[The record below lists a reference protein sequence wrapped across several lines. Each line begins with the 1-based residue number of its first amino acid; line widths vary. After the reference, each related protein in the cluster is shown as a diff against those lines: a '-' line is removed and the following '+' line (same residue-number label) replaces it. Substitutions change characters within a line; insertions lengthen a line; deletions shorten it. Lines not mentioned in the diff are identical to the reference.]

1 MKKKRRIFLY
11 ALIIFLYTSFF
22 SIQVQADNT
31 TNIICTNSILADFTS
46 NLIKKNVSIEYIM
59 PSGVCPALYDTTPS
73 DVNKIL
79 SADII
84 ISLGSSKMEGWFD
97 SLLEYN
103 QDSSLIETSYM
114 GEWNFP
120 SGAKKYVEKIRDE
133 LFLALPDL
141 KDNIQI
147 NAQVYLEKI
156 NETADKLQQKIIDN
170 ESVEKK
176 VICMQ
181 WQKDFVEWLGL
192 NVTYS
197 YTSPESL
204 SLQDELNVIN
214 AAVDEDVY
222 AIIDNLQ
229 SGTNFGARVAS
240 ESGANHIIFTNFPKA
255 IPGVDTY
262 IDMISYNTE
271 QLIKGIATYEYKQ
284 GEISALEGTI
294 SELEVQRNA
303 SIAGG
308 IILGILAVVLLLL
321 YKKK

>member
-1 MKKKRRIFLY
+1 MKGIRRIFLY
-11 ALIIFLYTSFF
+11 TLILFLYISFF
-22 SIQVQADNT
+22 SIQVQADNN

-46 NLIKKNVSIEYIM
+46 NLIKENVSIDYIM

-79 SADII
+79 SADIV

-103 QDSSLIETSYM
+103 QDCSLIETGYM
-114 GEWNFP
+114 GEWNLP
-120 SGAKKYVEKIRDE
+120 SGAKKYIEKIRDE
-133 LFLALPDL
+133 LLLVLPEP
-141 KDNIQI
+141 KDTIQI
-147 NAQVYLEKI
+147 NAQVYLEMI
-156 NETADKLQQKIIDN
+156 NKTADELQQKIMDN
-170 ESVEKK
+170 ESAEKK

-197 YTSPESL
+197 YASPESL
-204 SLQDELNVIN
+204 SFHDELGVIN
-214 AAVDEDVY
+214 AAVDDDVY
-222 AIIDNLQ
+222 AVIDNLQ
-229 SGTNFGARVAS
+229 SGTSFGARVAS

-271 QLIKGIATYEYKQ
+271 QLIKGIASYEYKK
-284 GEISALEGTI
+284 GEIAALEGTI
-294 SELEVQRNA
+294 SELEVQRNVA
-303 SIAGG
+303 IAGV
-308 IILGILAVVLLLL
+308 IILGILASILILL